1 MTSICGQFVGKSLIE
16 KIILK
21 SLSYYFDG
29 PLGIKDSIRMAT
41 LDTLERQG
49 R

>member
-1 MTSICGQFVGKSLIE
+1 MTSTCGQFVDKSLIE

-29 PLGIKDSIRMAT
+29 PSGIKDSIKMAAIEI
-41 LDTLERQG
+41 LEHQG